1 MKKTVGIRDPLY
13 GFIEITENEKAVIDS
28 PPFQRLRGIKQ
39 LSTSYL
45 VFPSAEHSRFSHSI
59 GTMYLA
65 GKIAER
71 LGLDEDKTEILRL
84 GALLHDIGHGPF
96 SHLFDRISEKANRN
110 KNVFDHEKQGLKI
123 LSATLK
129 DVLDD
134 RLPKILSVFNTE
146 ASLLHRLISGGIDCD
161 KMDYLRRDSHHVGV
175 KYGNFDIDRILFTM
189 SYEGEFPCIL
199 AKGFDAIE
207 GFRLAREQMHTQV
220 YTHHT
225 RLIADEMLVRAAEY
239 ASREDEDR
247 NMLTSMETTIG
258 SVSAYLKTDD
268 SALIYDLSKS
278 SNIVCQK
285 IISRFRHRDLYKRA
299 FVSPVKDLGPQYSL
313 DLMSKDTADDY
324 LNEVASVLAKK
335 VALPVEEIYVLST
348 TLNMKQYQ
356 GMKSGEPIMVK
367 TEDGDLKEYGEM
379 AYLRRSGD
387 DDPQKIMIF
396 GPSDKVTEI
405 RSAAISQLMM

>member
-1 MKKTVGIRDPLY
+1 
-13 GFIEITENEKAVIDS
+13 
-28 PPFQRLRGIKQ
+28 
-39 LSTSYL
+39 
-45 VFPSAEHSRFSHSI
+45 
-59 GTMYLA
+59 
-65 GKIAER
+65 
-71 LGLDEDKTEILRL
+71 
-84 GALLHDIGHGPF
+84 
-96 SHLFDRISEKANRN
+96 
-110 KNVFDHEKQGLKI
+110 
-123 LSATLK
+123 
-129 DVLDD
+129 
-134 RLPKILSVFNTE
+134 
-146 ASLLHRLISGGIDCD
+146 
-161 KMDYLRRDSHHVGV
+161 RRDSHHVGV

-278 SNIVCQK
+278 SNILCQK
-285 IISRFRHRDLYKRA
+285 IISRFRYRELYKRA

-313 DLMSKDTADDY
+313 DLMSKDKADDY